1 MSTLDNLIEVA
12 RTTLVQAEGAS
23 KPLETCNSYTCWGYH
38 SWHHTTLVHAWGIDG
53 LTTLL
58 LVNAT
63 TLDTRQSPTT
73 LDNLFHRQADSKF
86 WGLMYYSGS
95 TKYMCQATWH
105 SYTHVI
111 PPCRPW
117 HMSTDVM
124 PLTVRLSPNRLSLTT
139 SLFEYVV
146 TSLSH
151 GRYSNICKLHIIC
164 KLVII
169 LKGCYIT
176 VTAPTNMDP

>member
-1 MSTLDNLIEVA
+1 
-12 RTTLVQAEGAS
+12 
-23 KPLETCNSYTCWGYH
+23 
-38 SWHHTTLVHAWGIDG
+38 
-53 LTTLL
+53 
-58 LVNAT
+58 
-63 TLDTRQSPTT
+63 
-73 LDNLFHRQADSKF
+73 
-86 WGLMYYSGS
+86 MYYSGS

-151 GRYSNICKLHIIC
+151 GRYSIIYKLHIMCKLLTIIY

-169 LKGCYIT
+169 CRGCYATIT
-176 VTAPTNMDP
+176 SPTNMELQLPLHSISTRFYLTFFISHSYLTHVLT